1 MSEEQANTSVELTA
15 WELQNI
21 AYAIA
26 KASPAA
32 RGKIIERLA
41 TRVHANPGLTGL
53 TALLNSIYYQ
63 MASFEDVKAWRT
75 HKTGYRNP
83 ATRKH
88 RDIYAAKH
96 PVGTRSPGVLQ

>member
-1 MSEEQANTSVELTA
+1 MSDDQSNTSVVLTTSELTS
-15 WELQNI
+15 I

-32 RGKIIERLA
+32 RGKIIDRLA

-63 MASFEDVKAWRT
+63 MASFEDLKAFRT

-88 RDIYAAKH
+88 RDI
-96 PVGTRSPGVLQ
+96 

>member
-1 MSEEQANTSVELTA
+1 MSQDQVVITQSELTS
-15 WELQNI
+15 I

-41 TRVHANPGLTGL
+41 NKVHANPGLTGI

-63 MASFEDVKAWRT
+63 MASFEDLKAWRT

-83 ATRKH
+83 GTRKH
-88 RDIYAAKH
+88 RD
-96 PVGTRSPGVLQ
+96 L

>member
-1 MSEEQANTSVELTA
+1 MSQDQANTSVVLTT
-15 WELQNI
+15 WELDNI

-32 RGKIIERLA
+32 RGKIVERLA
-41 TRVHANPGLTGL
+41 NQVHGNPGLTGL
-53 TALLNSIYYQ
+53 TNLLNAVYRE
-63 MASFEDVKAWRT
+63 MAASEDVKAFRT

-88 RDIYAAKH
+88 RD
-96 PVGTRSPGVLQ
+96 L